1 MANSEGVD
9 DPLGRRVRSC
19 RKVDSACTSM
29 KEKVLL
35 VQRIVYTQLP
45 AYTRAYPARGT
56 SPALQTLKPWRERHW
71 YRWRKDLQWRGLVL
85 RGTRDVLKLKCS
97 NNSSAGCVM
106 SLQNRV
112 SNAAVVYFRRCEWER
127 NGNNGNRG
135 VASEVRQG
143 QADIATTSR
152 RTRAQREADLSS
164 GPARLALSFSG
175 RGLSSSSCNR
185 SRLFLCQNRT
195 VIQLDKSILL
205 VSPIPLSSLPTDSN
219 VRSSSPTSSSW
230 TTRDNAAAG
239 RKCLMHAS
247 MPLRIY

>member
-1 MANSEGVD
+1 M
-9 DPLGRRVRSC
+9 GRRVRSC

-45 AYTRAYPARGT
+45 GYTRAYPARGT
-56 SPALQTLKPWRERHW
+56 SSALQTLNPWRERHL
-71 YRWRKDLQWRGLVL
+71 YRWRTDLQWRGLVL
-85 RGTRDVLKLKCS
+85 RGTGDVLKLKCS
-97 NNSSAGCVM
+97 NNSSAGRVM

-112 SNAAVVYFRRCEWER
+112 SNAAVVCFRRCEWER

-143 QADIATTSR
+143 QADIVTTSR

-175 RGLSSSSCNR
+175 SLSSSSCNR
-185 SRLFLCQNRT
+185 SRLFLCQTKNRT
-195 VIQLDKSILL
+195 VIQLDNSILL

-230 TTRDNAAAG
+230 TTSDNAAVG
-239 RKCLMHAS
+239 RVSAVGRVCLMYAY

>member
-1 MANSEGVD
+1 MSCDV
-9 DPLGRRVRSC
+9 LGTGESWA
-19 RKVDSACTSM
+19 S
-29 KEKVLL
+29 L
-35 VQRIVYTQLP
+35 
-45 AYTRAYPARGT
+45 
-56 SPALQTLKPWRERHW
+56 
-71 YRWRKDLQWRGLVL
+71 
-85 RGTRDVLKLKCS
+85 LKLKCS
-97 NNSSAGCVM
+97 NNSSAGCVV
-106 SLQNRV
+106 SLKNRV
-112 SNAAVVYFRRCEWER
+112 SNAAVVYFWRCEWER

-143 QADIATTSR
+143 QADIVTTSR

-205 VSPIPLSSLPTDSN
+205 VSPIPLSSLPTGSN